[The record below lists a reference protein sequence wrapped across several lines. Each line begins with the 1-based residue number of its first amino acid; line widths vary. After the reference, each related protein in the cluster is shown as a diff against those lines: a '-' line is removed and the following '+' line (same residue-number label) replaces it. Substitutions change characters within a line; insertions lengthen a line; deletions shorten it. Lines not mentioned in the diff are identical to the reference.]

1 MQVQTPVPWL
11 SEVLAVMEEIVEVC
25 QEISD
30 KVSDPWVHLYI
41 TYCVLHLFV
50 YFRSEDLIFPNYQ
63 NQQLC
68 R

>member
-30 KVSDPWVHLYI
+30 KVSDP
-41 TYCVLHLFV
+41 
-50 YFRSEDLIFPNYQ
+50 
-63 NQQLC
+63 
-68 R
+68 